1 MRLPRAYRS
10 LARPF
15 IGARA
20 EPFTKWHC
28 SHVIDTICIY
38 HTDPVFAWVSPRIEF
53 YLKFCSWTLAL
64 TTTLRGEAGES
75 HVRINDLHRIVRS
88 VKWTYS
94 DPSYSRFHGVVHV
107 FAVVEI
113 EYHVKFNFLRHG
125 PTVIRTQGFCL
136 AKAALYH

>member
-38 HTDPVFAWVSPRIEF
+38 HTDPVFAWVSPRIEL
-53 YLKFCSWTLAL
+53 YL
-64 TTTLRGEAGES
+64 
-75 HVRINDLHRIVRS
+75 NS
-88 VKWTYS
+88 VLGLWLS
-94 DPSYSRFHGVVHV
+94 PR
-107 FAVVEI
+107 
-113 EYHVKFNFLRHG
+113 
-125 PTVIRTQGFCL
+125 P
-136 AKAALYH
+136 